1 MHEKLI
7 TAAIEYDRGDPKR
20 IQHFIKVHSFAK
32 LIGICEGLSDD
43 TMKVLETA
51 AILHDIG
58 IHEGERLYGRND
70 GQIQQELGPGI
81 AAQIM
86 DTVGGYDDVK
96 ERVMYLIA
104 HHHTYTGID
113 SKDLQILIEADFIV
127 NLYEDGASP
136 VAVKSAYESI
146 FVTESGKRVL
156 KDCFGIQKTEN

>member
-7 TAAIEYDRGDPKR
+7 NAAIEYDRGDPKR
-20 IQHFIKVHSFAK
+20 IQHFIKVHSFAR
-32 LIGICEGLSDD
+32 LIGVGEGLSADA
-43 TMKVLETA
+43 MKTLEAA

-70 GQIQQELGPGI
+70 GEIQQKLGPDI
-81 AAQIM
+81 AKRIM
-86 DTVGGYDDVK
+86 KAVGGYDDVK

-104 HHHTYTGID
+104 RHHTYTDID

-127 NLYEDGASP
+127 NLYEDGASMN
-136 VAVKSAYESI
+136 AVKNAYDRI

-156 KDCFGIQKTEN
+156 KDSFGIK